1 MAKIGGEKMRE
12 IILKMIKNNFDAA
25 KVSLDLAD
33 YGTAGET
40 IYPASLHLAEGCAVF
55 LARINGE
62 KKLVAVAQAE
72 SKLFAAIL
80 PEQLLTI
87 ESMPVKIAEL
97 SHANACVLRKF
108 FSFMNPVAF
117 GRNSFSLGLGD
128 RLGLASPG
136 HLHCLEGTPIRPVLA
151 QQSIR
156 ELVLTHRTYED
167 VLDAASWAVL
177 QEGFHGGFGADGDH
191 LKKPEEIKMALDL
204 GFSMIT
210 LDCSEKIDGKVATMT
225 KDELAAKYMKLDPKF
240 VQEMEGA
247 YLGKNFSVG
256 TNVIRFD
263 RETLQEIL
271 LTYGATLAFIKEINE
286 TFIKNHK
293 QPVDFELSI
302 DETMTPTTPAA
313 HYFMAAET
321 EKAGIVL
328 YSVAPRFCGE
338 FQKGIDYIGDLSLF
352 EADFAAHA
360 AIADH
365 FGYKISVHSG
375 SDKFSVFP
383 IVGQYTKGR
392 VHVKTAGTNWL
403 EALRVVCRKD
413 PKLFREICDY
423 AHESFA
429 EATKLYHVTTDL
441 KKIPKTSEMTD
452 EQLERMLNEPDA
464 RQLLHITY
472 GQILTDKDANGKTKF
487 RDRLYAF
494 WNQHEKEYSE
504 VLEVHI
510 GKHIK
515 TLMSK
520 M

>member
-1 MAKIGGEKMRE
+1 MRE
-12 IILKMIKNNFDAA
+12 FILKIIKNKFDAE
-25 KVSLDLAD
+25 KTNLDFKAS
-33 YGTAGET
+33 GSIGEL
-40 IYPASLHLAEGCAVF
+40 IYPASLHVADGCAVF
-55 LARINGE
+55 LARVNGE

-72 SKLFAAIL
+72 SKLFAEIQA
-80 PEQLLTI
+80 ETQLTI
-87 ESMPVKIAEL
+87 EGQPVKIAEL
-97 SHANACVLRKF
+97 SHANAGILRKS

-136 HLHCLEGTPIRPVLA
+136 HLHCLKGTSIRPVLA

-177 QEGFHGGFGADGDH
+177 QEGFHDGFGADGDH

-210 LDCSEKIDGKVATMT
+210 LDCSEKIDGKVSTMG
-225 KDELAAKYMKLDPKF
+225 KAEIAAKYAELDPKF
-240 VQEMEGA
+240 KQEMESA
-247 YLGKNFSVG
+247 YLGKNFSAG
-256 TNVIRFD
+256 TNIIHFD
-263 RETLQEIL
+263 QETLQEIL

-286 TFIKNHK
+286 TFIKRHN

-313 HYFMAAET
+313 HYFMAAEMV
-321 EKAGIVL
+321 KAGIVL

-413 PKLFREICDY
+413 PAFFREICDF
-423 AHESFA
+423 AHESFT

-452 EQLERMLNEPDA
+452 AQLERMLNEPDA

-472 GQILTDKDANGKTKF
+472 GQILTDKDASGKTKF

-494 WNQHEKEYSE
+494 WDRHEKEYSE

-515 TLMSK
+515 TLMSR